1 MKITHICLS
10 NFFVDGVAYQE
21 NQLVRQHLL
30 DGHDVLVIASTETHS
45 PEGKLTYVSP
55 SDYVGVEGAR
65 IVRLPYKKIL
75 PQILMRKL
83 RMHDGLKELL
93 DEFSPDIIMFHGTC
107 GWELITVTKILDAN
121 PDVLFYIDSHEDR
134 HNSARNWL
142 SREILH
148 KQYYRRI
155 LSHSVPYCRKIL
167 CYSPESID
175 FVKSIYG
182 IPEDCLELYPLGG
195 RIIGD
200 LEYFKRRKQT
210 RDRYGISDEDIL
222 IVQSGK
228 QIYRKKL
235 IDSLN
240 AVHSCK
246 SGKIKFLIAGL
257 IDNAI
262 VCEVNLIIDRDT
274 RIRFIG
280 WQSYEDLSDLLCA
293 TDVYLQP
300 ADQSV
305 SMQHSLCCRCAV
317 IIEDLPSHHMYVDKN
332 GWIIGLDGSLQNII
346 NSLETACLEEMKCHS
361 LNFAKE
367 HLDYRKLAKRVLKQK

>member
-30 DGHDVLVIASTETHS
+30 DGHEVLVIASTETHS
-45 PEGKLTYVSP
+45 SEGKLAYVSP
-55 SDYVGVEGAR
+55 SDYVGIEGAR

-83 RMHDGLKELL
+83 RMHDGLKKLL

-107 GWELITVTKILDAN
+107 GWELITVTKILDEN
-121 PDVLFYIDSHEDR
+121 PDIVFYIDSHEDA

-148 KQYYRRI
+148 KKYYRTI
-155 LSHSVPYCRKIL
+155 LNHSVPYCQKIL

-182 IPEDCLELYPLGG
+182 ISEKVLELYPLGG

-200 LEYFKRRKQT
+200 SEYVKRRKQT
-210 RDRYGISDEDIL
+210 RDKYGLAEGDIL

-235 IDSLN
+235 LESLK
-240 AVHSCK
+240 AVTSCK
-246 SGKIKFLIAGL
+246 NSKIKFLIAGL

-262 VCEVNLIIDRDT
+262 VREVNFIINRDS
-274 RIRFIG
+274 RIRFVG
-280 WQSYEDLSDLLCA
+280 WQTYENLSDLLCA

-300 ADQSV
+300 ADQSA

-317 IIEDLPSHHMYVDKN
+317 IVEDLPSHHMYVDKN

-346 NSLETACLEEMKCHS
+346 NSLEVDCLEEMKRHS
-361 LNFAKE
+361 LTFAKE
-367 HLDYRKLAKRVLKQK
+367 NLDYEKLAKRVLS